1 MNEGTVPHKDV
12 QNTYLPSLVCNLS
25 PGAPGGTWVEDSQGT
40 HLKSCSDGEVRR
52 GRIVQGDSYR
62 ISARKYWHAAVLEG
76 DARIMLIAWVP
87 AGWKHLVPAD
97 VESLKGAGF
106 TFPNELEENRAELS
120 DWKGEGLVQEESA
133 QDPGDTLR
141 SERADVGD
149 MKGGT
154 ADVGVLRLQVCSL
167 CLILEQ
173 QAIPRRPWCH
183 GGWWSSIPDEW
194 PVFVLFGGLLWLM
207 LLVQVRHARALLTRT
222 MTAVLQVDA
231 RLHQLEAEVLGWRTS
246 AMAAQSVS
254 PQTPDASGG
263 DGAMHAEFD
272 LHAQCVLACQDV
284 RGMTMTTQHAC
295 DWMGSATKLISA
307 QHDEM
312 GDLTRA
318 HIELSKAVNKMLDD
332 VASRTAGSST
342 ADTIPTAW
350 VQELKDALAP
360 SVKAMKDLKSL
371 VESGL
376 NGVNQQ
382 LADQDLT
389 PFKDTLK
396 DFFIR
401 FEDGCE
407 KLTKG
412 LDLLKQGGAPS
423 GGNNQQV
430 LDALG
435 AMKTVVQ
442 NLGTPPKEVLDAVT
456 AVKSAVDRCREQGEK
471 VEQVT
476 RAKTTSIYEE
486 VGLLKG
492 QNNQLHKDGFT
503 LMKNLE
509 KKMEHQS
516 AVLDGFAGSLA
527 QLTAAFGRPPVD
539 SPGVTRMLDT
549 SLSQGELLKELEGH
563 VGQLRD
569 AHDELLQLTREVRER
584 QPERAPYREPPRTTQ
599 GPPDVQT
606 QARPQPQVI
615 DLQSRIPLV
624 RPVFSHAGVGVGA
637 GIATVTYSDGTR
649 AAIREDEIRAFTG

>member
-1 MNEGTVPHKDV
+1 MEATQAFLETPGSQAHVV
-12 QNTYLPSLVCNLS
+12 Q
-25 PGAPGGTWVEDSQGT
+25 
-40 HLKSCSDGEVRR
+40 
-52 GRIVQGDSYR
+52 
-62 ISARKYWHAAVLEG
+62 VL
-76 DARIMLIAWVP
+76 
-87 AGWKHLVPAD
+87 
-97 VESLKGAGF
+97 
-106 TFPNELEENRAELS
+106 T
-120 DWKGEGLVQEESA
+120 
-133 QDPGDTLR
+133 
-141 SERADVGD
+141 
-149 MKGGT
+149 
-154 ADVGVLRLQVCSL
+154 
-167 CLILEQ
+167 
-173 QAIPRRPWCH
+173 
-183 GGWWSSIPDEW
+183 GWWSSIPDEW
-194 PVFVLFGGLLWLM
+194 PAFALFGGLLWLM

-231 RLHQLEAEVLGWRTS
+231 RLQQLEAEVLGWRTS

-272 LHAQCVLACQDV
+272 LHAQFVLACQDV

-332 VASRTAGSST
+332 VANRTAASSS

-412 LDLLKQGGAPS
+412 LDLLKQGGAAS

-471 VEQVT
+471 VEQVA

-563 VGQLRD
+563 VGQMRD

-599 GPPDVQT
+599 GPDVQT

>member
-1 MNEGTVPHKDV
+1 MVDV
-12 QNTYLPSLVCNLS
+12 LS
-25 PGAPGGTWVEDSQGT
+25 
-40 HLKSCSDGEVRR
+40 
-52 GRIVQGDSYR
+52 
-62 ISARKYWHAAVLEG
+62 
-76 DARIMLIAWVP
+76 
-87 AGWKHLVPAD
+87 
-97 VESLKGAGF
+97 
-106 TFPNELEENRAELS
+106 
-120 DWKGEGLVQEESA
+120 
-133 QDPGDTLR
+133 
-141 SERADVGD
+141 
-149 MKGGT
+149 
-154 ADVGVLRLQVCSL
+154 
-167 CLILEQ
+167 
-173 QAIPRRPWCH
+173 
-183 GGWWSSIPDEW
+183 GWWSSLPEEW
-194 PVFVLFGGLLWLM
+194 LALVLVGGLLWLV
-207 LLVQVRHARALLTRT
+207 LLVQAHHARTLLTRT
-222 MTAVLQVDA
+222 MTAVLGVDS
-231 RLHQLEAEVLGWRTS
+231 RLQQLEAEVLVWRTS
-246 AMAAQSVS
+246 AMVAQGTSAT
-254 PQTPDASGG
+254 PPDADGG
-263 DGAMHAEFD
+263 DTTMHAEFD
-272 LHAQCVLACQDV
+272 LHAQFVLACQDV

-307 QHDEM
+307 QHDEL

-332 VASRTAGSST
+332 AATTRTAGSPP
-342 ADTIPTAW
+342 ADSIPASW

-412 LDLLKQGGAPS
+412 LELLKQGAPNTAGGA
-423 GGNNQQV
+423 NQQV

-435 AMKTVVQ
+435 AMKTVLQ
-442 NLGTPPKEVLDAVT
+442 NLGAPSKEVLDAVAT
-456 AVKSAVDRCREQGEK
+456 VKGAVDRCTQQGEK
-471 VEQVT
+471 VEQVA

-492 QNNQLHKDGFT
+492 QNSQLHKDGYA
-503 LMKNLE
+503 LMKSLE

-516 AVLDGFAGSLA
+516 AILDGFAGSLA

-539 SPGVTRMLDT
+539 SSGVTRLLDT
-549 SLSQGELLKELEGH
+549 SLSQGEMLKELEGH
-563 VGQLRD
+563 VGQMRD

-584 QPERAPYREPPRTTQ
+584 QPERAPYREPPRAAQ
-599 GPPDVQT
+599 GPSDAQQPRV
-606 QARPQPQVI
+606 QPQVI

-637 GIATVTYSDGTR
+637 GIATVTYSDGNR